1 MEADK
6 NEADARDVR
15 AHLDAYLERAQGGET
30 ITITDEGV
38 PVGRLLPPKSSEATR
53 DRRDELQ
60 ETGLVEWSRAAFSP
74 SSPTVEAKGTRSLSD
89 LLLEDRR

>member
-15 AHLDAYLERAQGGET
+15 AHLDIYLERAQGGET

-38 PVGRLLPPKSSEATR
+38 PVGRLLPPKSSESTR

-60 ETGLVEWSRAAFSP
+60 ETGLVEWNGVLSFFPNRRSERNSLALG
-74 SSPTVEAKGTRSLSD
+74 SSP
-89 LLLEDRR
+89 